1 MKHIYDTLSF
11 RWSQPQPPQPTEARD
26 RRQTH
31 LRSISSSSSGSSGRG
46 AQASASTSSGSS
58 SGASSAS
65 VGASGASVGEQLAP
79 YDEWLRLRVQ
89 ETTLG
94 GSFNVHQAIPL
105 LDWAAV
111 SEILPRLDDSAEGRL
126 LWSQVVDGAND
137 SLSNLK
143 MALPG
148 VVYSEME
155 GDSKVNSN
163 SDDDFTVPPID
174 TTTPD
179 K

>member
-65 VGASGASVGEQLAP
+65 VGEQLAP

-126 LWSQVVDGAND
+126 IWSQVVDGAND

-163 SDDDFTVPPID
+163 SDDDFTAPLID